1 MSHRTSPSAGPG
13 VALRAWIPV
22 FRDERLLVSPVSNTS
37 PELGA
42 LPPEFSHEALQTLIR
57 IGAATGSVTGEQVAH
72 AMQSA
77 EVKPKRGRV
86 VLSALGEHGIEVV
99 MDPAHIGVAAAT
111 ARTTKKAAATAS
123 TAKKAA
129 ATKAA
134 PAKAAAT
141 KKAPAK
147 AAATKVA
154 PAKAAATKAAPTKA
168 AATKAAPAKA
178 AATKATAT
186 KATATKAAA
195 TKTAAAKTTASST
208 AAAKTAAPR
217 AARATTTRKAAA
229 AAAGSDAPAKTT
241 VPRRSAAAKKAAA
254 AETEA
259 AAEAVDEVEDD
270 EDDDEVK
277 KPAEPETETSGFV
290 LRDDDEDDA
299 PVQQVVTA
307 GATADPVKDYLKQ
320 IGKVALLNAE
330 QEVELAKRIEAGLF
344 AEEKLNSGEKI
355 DMKLKR
361 ELWWIAQDGKK
372 AKNHLL
378 EANLRLVVSLAKRYT
393 GRGMLFLDLIQEGN
407 LGLIRAVEKFDY
419 TKGYKFS
426 TYATWWIRQAI
437 TRAMA
442 DQART
447 IRIPVH
453 MVEVINKLAR
463 VQRQMLQDLGRE
475 PTPEELAKE
484 LDMTPEKVVEVQKY
498 GREPISLHTPLG
510 EDGDSEFGDLIEDSE
525 AVVPAD
531 AVSFTLLQEQLHS
544 VLDTLS
550 EREAGVV
557 SMRFGLTDGQPKTL
571 DEIGKVYG
579 VTRERIRQI
588 ESKTM
593 SKLRHPSRSQALR
606 DYLD

>member
-1 MSHRTSPSAGPG
+1 MSSVQR
-13 VALRAWIPV
+13 ALSEETPV
-22 FRDERLLVSPVSNTS
+22 V
-37 PELGA
+37 
-42 LPPEFSHEALQTLIR
+42 
-57 IGAATGSVTGEQVAH
+57 
-72 AMQSA
+72 
-77 EVKPKRGRV
+77 
-86 VLSALGEHGIEVV
+86 
-99 MDPAHIGVAAAT
+99 PAKAPARKAKVAAA
-111 ARTTKKAAATAS
+111 AAPVGAPAK
-123 TAKKAA
+123 TAKK
-129 ATKAA
+129 
-134 PAKAAAT
+134 P
-141 KKAPAK
+141 
-147 AAATKVA
+147 
-154 PAKAAATKAAPTKA
+154 
-168 AATKAAPAKA
+168 
-178 AATKATAT
+178 
-186 KATATKAAA
+186 
-195 TKTAAAKTTASST
+195 
-208 AAAKTAAPR
+208 AKTAASKASKTDAVVEVVEIEDVEVVEVEPDL
-217 AARATTTRKAAA
+217 AALVEIDVTEVVVVDGEDVVEVVAVDGAAVAVVVEGDVA
-229 AAAGSDAPAKTT
+229 ADETETP
-241 VPRRSAAAKKAAA
+241 AAA
-254 AETEA
+254 AE
-259 AAEAVDEVEDD
+259 EDD
-270 EDDDEVK
+270 EEAFTLSDSDE
-277 KPAEPETETSGFV
+277 A
-290 LRDDDEDDA
+290 DE
-299 PVQQVVTA
+299 PVQQVVVA

-320 IGKVALLNAE
+320 IGKVPLLNAE

-344 AEEKLNSGEKI
+344 AEEKLNSGDKI
-355 DMKLKR
+355 PAALKR
-361 ELWWIAQDGKK
+361 ELDWIAEDGRR

-531 AVSFTLLQEQLHS
+531 AVSFTLLQEQLHQ

-593 SKLRHPSRSQALR
+593 SKLRHPSRSQVLR

>member
-1 MSHRTSPSAGPG
+1 MKGTRVSAS
-13 VALRAWIPV
+13 RASAK
-22 FRDERLLVSPVSNTS
+22 DS
-37 PELGA
+37 
-42 LPPEFSHEALQTLIR
+42 
-57 IGAATGSVTGEQVAH
+57 ATTEETTEVTT
-72 AMQSA
+72 
-77 EVKPKRGRV
+77 
-86 VLSALGEHGIEVV
+86 
-99 MDPAHIGVAAAT
+99 PAKKTTRAKKAT
-111 ARTTKKAAATAS
+111 ADAASAPAEKKSAAKKSAAKKAPAKKTTQKDADAAVAEEKAPAKKAP
-123 TAKKAA
+123 AKKAA
-129 ATKAA
+129 AKKTTKKDAAAEVVEEKA
-134 PAKAAAT
+134 PA

-147 AAATKVA
+147 K
-154 PAKAAATKAAPTKA
+154 
-168 AATKAAPAKA
+168 
-178 AATKATAT
+178 
-186 KATATKAAA
+186 
-195 TKTAAAKTTASST
+195 
-208 AAAKTAAPR
+208 
-217 AARATTTRKAAA
+217 
-229 AAAGSDAPAKTT
+229 
-241 VPRRSAAAKKAAA
+241 AAAKKTTKKADTEEKAAKKPRGRKKK
-254 AETEA
+254 EE
-259 AAEAVDEVEDD
+259 EAVEEVVPEIEDTEDVDFEPTGEDLEDPELEADTDD
-270 EDDDEVK
+270 EETADAEEDSEDEDAKVSEGAALRERTNAGIHVK
-277 KPAEPETETSGFV
+277 GGFV
-290 LRDDDEDDA
+290 VSDSDETDE
-299 PVQQVVTA
+299 PIQQVTVA

-320 IGKVALLNAE
+320 IGKVSLLNAE
-330 QEVELAKRIEAGLF
+330 QEVDLARRIEAGLY
-344 AEEKLNSGEKI
+344 AEY
-355 DMKLKR
+355 KLKNQADEMTSRERR
-361 ELWWIAQDGKK
+361 ELHFLAQDGQQ

-393 GRGMLFLDLIQEGN
+393 GRGMQFLDLIQEGN

-484 LDMTPEKVVEVQKY
+484 LDMTAEKVVEVQKY

-525 AVVPAD
+525 AIVPAD
-531 AVSFTLLQEQLHS
+531 AVSFTLLQEQLHH

-557 SMRFGLTDGQPKTL
+557 SMRFGLGDGQPKTL

-593 SKLRHPSRSQALR
+593 SKLRHPSRSQVLR

>member
-1 MSHRTSPSAGPG
+1 MSASTSRT
-13 VALRAWIPV
+13 
-22 FRDERLLVSPVSNTS
+22 
-37 PELGA
+37 
-42 LPPEFSHEALQTLIR
+42 LPPEIAESESVMALIERGKADGQIAGDDVRRAFEADQIPPTQWKNVLRSLNQILEEEGVTLMVS
-57 IGAATGSVTGEQVAH
+57 AAES
-72 AMQSA
+72 
-77 EVKPKRGRV
+77 PKRARK
-86 VLSALGEHGIEVV
+86 S
-99 MDPAHIGVAAAT
+99 VAAKSPVKRTAT
-111 ARTTKKAAATAS
+111 KTVAAKTAVTRTVAASAAPAAES
-123 TAKKAA
+123 ADVVAEDAAVAAPAKKAA
-129 ATKAA
+129 AKKTV
-134 PAKAAAT
+134 AK
-141 KKAPAK
+141 
-147 AAATKVA
+147 
-154 PAKAAATKAAPTKA
+154 
-168 AATKAAPAKA
+168 
-178 AATKATAT
+178 
-186 KATATKAAA
+186 
-195 TKTAAAKTTASST
+195 KTAAKKTAVK
-208 AAAKTAAPR
+208 KTAA
-217 AARATTTRKAAA
+217 K
-229 AAAGSDAPAKTT
+229 KTG
-241 VPRRSAAAKKAAA
+241 KQDD
-254 AETEA
+254 ELLDGD
-259 AAEAVDEVEDD
+259 EAVE
-270 EDDDEVK
+270 EVK
-277 KPAEPETETSGFV
+277 AGKGEEEEGEGENKGFV
-290 LRDDDEDDA
+290 LSDDDEDDA
-299 PVQQVVTA
+299 PAQQVAVA

-320 IGKVALLNAE
+320 IGKVPLLNAE

-344 AEEKLNSGEKI
+344 AEDKLANSDKLAP
-355 DMKLKR
+355 KLKR
-361 ELWWIAQDGKK
+361 ELEIIAEDGRR

-484 LDMTPEKVVEVQKY
+484 LDMTPEKVIEVQKY

-593 SKLRHPSRSQALR
+593 SKLRHPSRSQVLR

>member
-1 MSHRTSPSAGPG
+1 MTGTEQGYVEAEQVKTALEAADVTS
-13 VALRAWIPV
+13 
-22 FRDERLLVSPVSNTS
+22 
-37 PELGA
+37 
-42 LPPEFSHEALQTLIR
+42 
-57 IGAATGSVTGEQVAH
+57 AATQKKVL
-72 AMQSA
+72 
-77 EVKPKRGRV
+77 RV
-86 VLSALGEHGIEVV
+86 FSDQAIEVRAE
-99 MDPAHIGVAAAT
+99 PAPTRKRASRATKPRTTSAKSTSAASPRSAAAKGATSTSTDSGTEEPTSSGVKGAKATAAKTTT
-111 ARTTKKAAATAS
+111 ARKTTSSAA
-123 TAKKAA
+123 
-129 ATKAA
+129 
-134 PAKAAAT
+134 
-141 KKAPAK
+141 
-147 AAATKVA
+147 
-154 PAKAAATKAAPTKA
+154 
-168 AATKAAPAKA
+168 
-178 AATKATAT
+178 KATAT
-186 KATATKAAA
+186 K
-195 TKTAAAKTTASST
+195 TT
-208 AAAKTAAPR
+208 AAKTA
-217 AARATTTRKAAA
+217 TTRKAASA
-229 AAAGSDAPAKTT
+229 ATGSADEPAAPAKGRGRKKKDVVDEIVEAPSPEDVEAEDVEEVEEAPETPEVAKTKTPATKGDEDSFTLSTADDDDAPA
-241 VPRRSAAAKKAAA
+241 
-254 AETEA
+254 
-259 AAEAVDEVEDD
+259 
-270 EDDDEVK
+270 
-277 KPAEPETETSGFV
+277 
-290 LRDDDEDDA
+290 
-299 PVQQVVTA
+299 QQVVTA

-355 DMKLKR
+355 EAKLKR
-361 ELWWIAQDGKK
+361 ELWWISNDGKN

-475 PTPEELAKE
+475 PTPEELAAE

-557 SMRFGLTDGQPKTL
+557 SMRFGLSDGQPKTL

-593 SKLRHPSRSQALR
+593 SKLRHPSRSQVLR

>member
-1 MSHRTSPSAGPG
+1 MASTTQNPALPREFEHPALQELLTRGTAAGRVDAESFRSACEAAAVTEPKRLKA
-13 VALRAWIPV
+13 VLRA
-22 FRDERLLVSPVSNTS
+22 L
-37 PELGA
+37 A
-42 LPPEFSHEALQTLIR
+42 LA
-57 IGAATGSVTGEQVAH
+57 GVDVA
-72 AMQSA
+72 
-77 EVKPKRGRV
+77 V
-86 VLSALGEHGIEVV
+86 
-99 MDPAHIGVAAAT
+99 PAGTKVAAAAAPRAT
-111 ARTTKKAAATAS
+111 STRAKAPAARTATKSAAAPSRAAEAS
-123 TAKKAA
+123 DAA
-129 ATKAA
+129 GVADEAEQAEPEAAA
-134 PAKAAAT
+134 PARKTTRAAASR
-141 KKAPAK
+141 
-147 AAATKVA
+147 
-154 PAKAAATKAAPTKA
+154 
-168 AATKAAPAKA
+168 
-178 AATKATAT
+178 
-186 KATATKAAA
+186 
-195 TKTAAAKTTASST
+195 TKTAAPKST
-208 AAAKTAAPR
+208 AKRGKAKAKDEDEVEIADGVVEEDVDLDVDVADLEPDDAEVVAEEVAAPAAKGDKPR
-217 AARATTTRKAAA
+217 AAK
-229 AAAGSDAPAKTT
+229 G
-241 VPRRSAAAKKAAA
+241 
-254 AETEA
+254 
-259 AAEAVDEVEDD
+259 DD
-270 EDDDEVK
+270 ED
-277 KPAEPETETSGFV
+277 TGFV
-290 LRDDDEDDA
+290 VSDTDDEDQPA
-299 PVQQVVTA
+299 QQVVTA

-344 AEEKLNSGEKI
+344 AEERLSKEFGEGWDKTKASAEERRLYR
-355 DMKLKR
+355 DLQ
-361 ELWWIAQDGKK
+361 WIAHDGKR

-498 GREPISLHTPLG
+498 GREPISLSTPLG

-531 AVSFTLLQEQLHS
+531 AVSFTLLQEQLHQ

-557 SMRFGLTDGQPKTL
+557 SMRFGLQDGQPKTL

-593 SKLRHPSRSQALR
+593 SKLRHPSRSQVLR

>member
-1 MSHRTSPSAGPG
+1 MAGSATS
-13 VALRAWIPV
+13 
-22 FRDERLLVSPVSNTS
+22 T
-37 PELGA
+37 
-42 LPPEFSHEALQTLIR
+42 
-57 IGAATGSVTGEQVAH
+57 ATG
-72 AMQSA
+72 
-77 EVKPKRGRV
+77 
-86 VLSALGEHGIEVV
+86 
-99 MDPAHIGVAAAT
+99 
-111 ARTTKKAAATAS
+111 
-123 TAKKAA
+123 AKG
-129 ATKAA
+129 
-134 PAKAAAT
+134 
-141 KKAPAK
+141 
-147 AAATKVA
+147 
-154 PAKAAATKAAPTKA
+154 APTGGE
-168 AATKAAPAKA
+168 TAPKGGR
-178 AATKATAT
+178 K
-186 KATATKAAA
+186 
-195 TKTAAAKTTASST
+195 ST
-208 AAAKTAAPR
+208 
-217 AARATTTRKAAA
+217 
-229 AAAGSDAPAKTT
+229 SN
-241 VPRRSAAAKKAAA
+241 SAAAKAKTETKRAAGKQSAARKSAGAETAVPEADGAGAAKAPKKDIVDEIVEAPSPEDVEAEDAPEGDEVATEASAETGVPGGA
-254 AETEA
+254 AEDAPTG
-259 AAEAVDEVEDD
+259 
-270 EDDDEVK
+270 
-277 KPAEPETETSGFV
+277 SGFV
-290 LRDDDEDDA
+290 YSDADDDDA
-299 PVQQVVTA
+299 PAQQVISA

-330 QEVELAKRIEAGLF
+330 QEVDLALRIEAGLF
-344 AEEKLNSGEKI
+344 AEHKLVEGKDLPE
-355 DMKLKR
+355 KLKR
-361 ELWWIAQDGKK
+361 ELKWVIHDGKR

-419 TKGYKFS
+419 TKGFKFS

-475 PTPEELAKE
+475 PAPEELALE

-557 SMRFGLTDGQPKTL
+557 AMRFGLTDGQPKTL

-593 SKLRHPSRSQALR
+593 SKLRHPSRSQVLR

>member
-1 MSHRTSPSAGPG
+1 MAKLYSD
-13 VALRAWIPV
+13 I
-22 FRDERLLVSPVSNTS
+22 ERLHV
-37 PELGA
+37 
-42 LPPEFSHEALQTLIR
+42 
-57 IGAATGSVTGEQVAH
+57 
-72 AMQSA
+72 
-77 EVKPKRGRV
+77 
-86 VLSALGEHGIEVV
+86 
-99 MDPAHIGVAAAT
+99 
-111 ARTTKKAAATAS
+111 TAS
-123 TAKKAA
+123 KSK
-129 ATKAA
+129 
-134 PAKAAAT
+134 
-141 KKAPAK
+141 
-147 AAATKVA
+147 
-154 PAKAAATKAAPTKA
+154 
-168 AATKAAPAKA
+168 
-178 AATKATAT
+178 
-186 KATATKAAA
+186 
-195 TKTAAAKTTASST
+195 TASSSSDTREVAVDVASLPGMKVADLRELAKSLGLQLNSRAVKSVLVEEIT
-208 AAAKTAAPR
+208 AVLTGSAAQPTAES
-217 AARATTTRKAAA
+217 AATPKEPKAAEN
-229 AAAGSDAPAKTT
+229 
-241 VPRRSAAAKKAAA
+241 V
-254 AETEA
+254 
-259 AAEAVDEVEDD
+259 AEAHDEEAVEDDLDETLATPDEPEDMSEDEEDLDEDLEDDDLDESEDDEVDDEGDD
-270 EDDDEVK
+270 EDDEADSDSEDQSVVITAAGAKPSKGAFVVKDSDDTDE
-277 KPAEPETETSGFV
+277 PAQRV
-290 LRDDDEDDA
+290 L
-299 PVQQVVTA
+299 VA

-320 IGKVALLNAE
+320 IGKVALLNAAE
-330 QEVELAKRIEAGLF
+330 EVELAQRIEAGLF
-344 AEEKLNSGEKI
+344 AQHILETTQI
-355 DMKLKR
+355 DDRKYRR
-361 ELWWIAQDGKK
+361 ELEIISRDGRN

-407 LGLIRAVEKFDY
+407 LGLVRAVEKFDY
-419 TKGYKFS
+419 AKGFKFS

-475 PTPEELAKE
+475 PTTEELARE
-484 LDMTPEKVVEVQKY
+484 LDMTEEKVIEVQKY

-531 AVSFTLLQEQLHS
+531 AVGFTLLQEQLHQ

-593 SKLRHPSRSQALR
+593 SKLRHPSRSQVLR
-606 DYLD
+606 DYLE

>member
-1 MSHRTSPSAGPG
+1 MSPASSTRSKQPESLHE
-13 VALRAWIPV
+13 PV
-22 FRDERLLVSPVSNTS
+22 I
-37 PELGA
+37 
-42 LPPEFSHEALQTLIR
+42 QQLI
-57 IGAATGSVTGEQVAH
+57 E
-72 AMQSA
+72 
-77 EVKPKRGRV
+77 RGRSQGYLEPEDVRRAFEEADIPMSQAQAVLRSLTKEGVTLV
-86 VLSALGEHGIEVV
+86 VGAEESA
-99 MDPAHIGVAAAT
+99 PARRKSARRKSAAP
-111 ARTTKKAAATAS
+111 
-123 TAKKAA
+123 
-129 ATKAA
+129 KAA
-134 PAKAAAT
+134 PARVKRAAAAQEQPDTVTAVVDSSRSTAPASAAKKRAAAPARGDDTAAEPARKPARKTAAKPAPARKKAGKATDKTAKDEVVLEAVEDTDDLDLVEAPDDLEDPGVELELVEDPDDKASLPEGPVAGSGVKPEVVGIPEKAAANT
-141 KKAPAK
+141 SEDEAF
-147 AAATKVA
+147 VLYDDDD
-154 PAKAAATKAAPTKA
+154 
-168 AATKAAPAKA
+168 
-178 AATKATAT
+178 
-186 KATATKAAA
+186 
-195 TKTAAAKTTASST
+195 
-208 AAAKTAAPR
+208 
-217 AARATTTRKAAA
+217 
-229 AAAGSDAPAKTT
+229 DAPA
-241 VPRRSAAAKKAAA
+241 A
-254 AETEA
+254 
-259 AAEAVDEVEDD
+259 
-270 EDDDEVK
+270 
-277 KPAEPETETSGFV
+277 
-290 LRDDDEDDA
+290 
-299 PVQQVVTA
+299 QVVAA

-320 IGKVALLNAE
+320 IGNVALLNAE

-344 AEEKLNSGEKI
+344 AEEKLAEEGDALTAEFR
-355 DMKLKR
+355 D
-361 ELWWIAQDGKK
+361 ELTWIAEDGGRAKK
-372 AKNHLL
+372 HLL

-419 TKGYKFS
+419 TKGFKFS

-475 PTPEELAKE
+475 PTPEELARE

-525 AVVPAD
+525 AIQPGE

-593 SKLRHPSRSQALR
+593 SKLRHPSRSQVLR

>member
-1 MSHRTSPSAGPG
+1 MTSSKTAETADDTTAEA
-13 VALRAWIPV
+13 VESTADA
-22 FRDERLLVSPVSNTS
+22 TS
-37 PELGA
+37 
-42 LPPEFSHEALQTLIR
+42 
-57 IGAATGSVTGEQVAH
+57 
-72 AMQSA
+72 
-77 EVKPKRGRV
+77 KR
-86 VLSALGEHGIEVV
+86 S
-99 MDPAHIGVAAAT
+99 
-111 ARTTKKAAATAS
+111 AS
-123 TAKKAA
+123 TAKSTSAKTAGTT
-129 ATKAA
+129 TKKT
-134 PAKAAAT
+134 PAKKTAAR
-141 KKAPAK
+141 KAPAK
-147 AAATKVA
+147 KTST
-154 PAKAAATKAAPTKA
+154 AKAS
-168 AATKAAPAKA
+168 
-178 AATKATAT
+178 KATAAS
-186 KATATKAAA
+186 KDTAE
-195 TKTAAAKTTASST
+195 
-208 AAAKTAAPR
+208 
-217 AARATTTRKAAA
+217 
-229 AAAGSDAPAKTT
+229 DIEE
-241 VPRRSAAAKKAAA
+241 
-254 AETEA
+254 ETE
-259 AAEAVDEVEDD
+259 
-270 EDDDEVK
+270 
-277 KPAEPETETSGFV
+277 ETETKKETSETDAKVEASGGFV
-290 LRDDDEDDA
+290 FNAAEDDA
-299 PVQQVVTA
+299 PAQQVVTA

-320 IGKVALLNAE
+320 IGKVALLNAA
-330 QEVELAKRIEAGLF
+330 QEVELAERIEAGLY
-344 AEEKLNSGEKI
+344 AEQ
-355 DMKLKR
+355 KLKR
-361 ELWWIAQDGKK
+361 DESIVKTKAGRELGMVAEDGRA
-372 AKNHLL
+372 AKDHLL

-419 TKGYKFS
+419 AKGYKFS

-557 SMRFGLTDGQPKTL
+557 SMRFGLEDGQPKTL

-593 SKLRHPSRSQALR
+593 SKLRHPSRSQVLR

>member
-1 MSHRTSPSAGPG
+1 MSASTSRT
-13 VALRAWIPV
+13 
-22 FRDERLLVSPVSNTS
+22 
-37 PELGA
+37 
-42 LPPEFSHEALQTLIR
+42 LPPEIAESESVMALIERGKADGQIAGDDVRRAFEADQIPPTQWKNVLRSLNQILEEEGVTLMVS
-57 IGAATGSVTGEQVAH
+57 AAES
-72 AMQSA
+72 
-77 EVKPKRGRV
+77 PKRARK
-86 VLSALGEHGIEVV
+86 S
-99 MDPAHIGVAAAT
+99 VAAKSPAKRTAT
-111 ARTTKKAAATAS
+111 KSVAAKTTVTRTVAAPAAPAAES
-123 TAKKAA
+123 ADAVADDAVAAPPAKKAA
-129 ATKAA
+129 AK
-134 PAKAAAT
+134 
-141 KKAPAK
+141 
-147 AAATKVA
+147 
-154 PAKAAATKAAPTKA
+154 
-168 AATKAAPAKA
+168 
-178 AATKATAT
+178 KATA
-186 KATATKAAA
+186 K
-195 TKTAAAKTTASST
+195 KTAAK
-208 AAAKTAAPR
+208 KTAA
-217 AARATTTRKAAA
+217 K
-229 AAAGSDAPAKTT
+229 KT
-241 VPRRSAAAKKAAA
+241 AAKK
-254 AETEA
+254 TGKQ
-259 AAEAVDEVEDD
+259 DD
-270 EDDDEVK
+270 ELLDGDEPVEEVK
-277 KPAEPETETSGFV
+277 AGKGEEEEGEGENKGFV
-290 LRDDDEDDA
+290 LSDDDEDDA
-299 PVQQVVTA
+299 PAQQVAVA

-320 IGKVALLNAE
+320 IGKVPLLNAE

-344 AEEKLNSGEKI
+344 AEDKLANADKLAP
-355 DMKLKR
+355 KLKR
-361 ELWWIAQDGKK
+361 ELEIIAEDGRR

-484 LDMTPEKVVEVQKY
+484 LDMTPEKVIEVQKY

-593 SKLRHPSRSQALR
+593 SKLRHPSRSQVLR

>member
-1 MSHRTSPSAGPG
+1 MSASTSRT
-13 VALRAWIPV
+13 
-22 FRDERLLVSPVSNTS
+22 
-37 PELGA
+37 
-42 LPPEFSHEALQTLIR
+42 LPPEIAESVSVMALIERGKAEGQIAGDDVRRAFEADQIPATQWKNVLRSLNQILEEEGVTLMVS
-57 IGAATGSVTGEQVAH
+57 AAE
-72 AMQSA
+72 
-77 EVKPKRGRV
+77 PKRTRK
-86 VLSALGEHGIEVV
+86 S
-99 MDPAHIGVAAAT
+99 VAAKSPAKRTATKTVAAKTAT
-111 ARTTKKAAATAS
+111 ARKATA
-123 TAKKAA
+123 TATPAAPANDPAAEEEAPAKKAA
-129 ATKAA
+129 AKKTT
-134 PAKAAAT
+134 AK
-141 KKAPAK
+141 
-147 AAATKVA
+147 
-154 PAKAAATKAAPTKA
+154 
-168 AATKAAPAKA
+168 
-178 AATKATAT
+178 KATAK
-186 KATATKAAA
+186 KATAKR
-195 TKTAAAKTTASST
+195 TAAKKTTAKKDD
-208 AAAKTAAPR
+208 AELVDEEAIEEP
-217 AARATTTRKAAA
+217 KAA
-229 AAAGSDAPAKTT
+229 
-241 VPRRSAAAKKAAA
+241 
-254 AETEA
+254 E
-259 AAEAVDEVEDD
+259 
-270 EDDDEVK
+270 
-277 KPAEPETETSGFV
+277 EPEGAENAGFV
-290 LRDDDEDDA
+290 LSDEDEDDA
-299 PVQQVVTA
+299 PAQQVAAA

-320 IGKVALLNAE
+320 IGKVPLLNAE

-344 AEEKLNSGEKI
+344 AEDKLANSDKLAP
-355 DMKLKR
+355 KLKR
-361 ELWWIAQDGKK
+361 ELEIIAEDGRR

-484 LDMTPEKVVEVQKY
+484 LDMTPEKVIEVQKY

-593 SKLRHPSRSQALR
+593 SKLRHPSRSQVLR

>member
-1 MSHRTSPSAGPG
+1 
-13 VALRAWIPV
+13 
-22 FRDERLLVSPVSNTS
+22 
-37 PELGA
+37 
-42 LPPEFSHEALQTLIR
+42 
-57 IGAATGSVTGEQVAH
+57 
-72 AMQSA
+72 
-77 EVKPKRGRV
+77 
-86 VLSALGEHGIEVV
+86 
-99 MDPAHIGVAAAT
+99 
-111 ARTTKKAAATAS
+111 
-123 TAKKAA
+123 
-129 ATKAA
+129 
-134 PAKAAAT
+134 
-141 KKAPAK
+141 
-147 AAATKVA
+147 
-154 PAKAAATKAAPTKA
+154 
-168 AATKAAPAKA
+168 
-178 AATKATAT
+178 
-186 KATATKAAA
+186 
-195 TKTAAAKTTASST
+195 
-208 AAAKTAAPR
+208 
-217 AARATTTRKAAA
+217 
-229 AAAGSDAPAKTT
+229 
-241 VPRRSAAAKKAAA
+241 
-254 AETEA
+254 
-259 AAEAVDEVEDD
+259 
-270 EDDDEVK
+270 
-277 KPAEPETETSGFV
+277 
-290 LRDDDEDDA
+290 
-299 PVQQVVTA
+299 
-307 GATADPVKDYLKQ
+307 
-320 IGKVALLNAE
+320 
-330 QEVELAKRIEAGLF
+330 
-344 AEEKLNSGEKI
+344 
-355 DMKLKR
+355 MKLKR

-593 SKLRHPSRSQALR
+593 SKLRHPSRSPGPARLPGLTRRWCRDAAYQGNDERPREHLGAFRRLGMPRRGLGAEVAARLAPVLEPVQGAAQTRPTEARRSRHSIRPSVGHQAARSRSLR
-606 DYLD
+606 RRTPETALTTVWVSVRMSAMVAPGGA

>member
-1 MSHRTSPSAGPG
+1 MFVSASTSRT
-13 VALRAWIPV
+13 
-22 FRDERLLVSPVSNTS
+22 
-37 PELGA
+37 
-42 LPPEFSHEALQTLIR
+42 LPPEIAESQSVMALIERGKADGQIAGDDVRRAFEADQIPATQWKNVLRSLNQILEEEGVTLMVS
-57 IGAATGSVTGEQVAH
+57 AAE
-72 AMQSA
+72 
-77 EVKPKRGRV
+77 PKRTRK
-86 VLSALGEHGIEVV
+86 S
-99 MDPAHIGVAAAT
+99 VAAKSSAKRTAT
-111 ARTTKKAAATAS
+111 TRTVAAKAAPVKKSAPAAAPTDEESEAPVKKAAAKKTTAKK
-123 TAKKAA
+123 TAKKA
-129 ATKAA
+129 T
-134 PAKAAAT
+134 AK
-141 KKAPAK
+141 
-147 AAATKVA
+147 
-154 PAKAAATKAAPTKA
+154 
-168 AATKAAPAKA
+168 
-178 AATKATAT
+178 
-186 KATATKAAA
+186 
-195 TKTAAAKTTASST
+195 KTAAK
-208 AAAKTAAPR
+208 KTAA
-217 AARATTTRKAAA
+217 KN
-229 AAAGSDAPAKTT
+229 
-241 VPRRSAAAKKAAA
+241 V
-254 AETEA
+254 
-259 AAEAVDEVEDD
+259 VDELLDD
-270 EDDDEVK
+270 EAEE
-277 KPAEPETETSGFV
+277 KPTTGKPGEEGAPEGTGGESQGFV
-290 LRDDDEDDA
+290 LSDDDEDDA
-299 PVQQVVTA
+299 PAQQVAAA

-320 IGKVALLNAE
+320 IGKVPLLNAE

-344 AEEKLNSGEKI
+344 AEDKLANADKI
-355 DMKLKR
+355 APKLKR
-361 ELWWIAQDGKK
+361 ELEIIAEDGRR

-484 LDMTPEKVVEVQKY
+484 LDMTPEKVIEVQKY

-593 SKLRHPSRSQALR
+593 SKLRHPSRSQVLR